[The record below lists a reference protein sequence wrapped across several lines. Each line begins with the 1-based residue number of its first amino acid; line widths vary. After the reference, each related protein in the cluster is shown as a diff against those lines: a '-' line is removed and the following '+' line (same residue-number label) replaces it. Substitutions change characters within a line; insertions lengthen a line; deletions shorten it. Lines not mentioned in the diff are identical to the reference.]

1 MISHT
6 DSILGLVRYRNIMQE
21 NNLDADVFHVNGV
34 KGHKF
39 GAESDNKN
47 LIPFQRFY

>member
-1 MISHT
+1 MIVKYR
-6 DSILGLVRYRNIMQE
+6 LNLRLRYKNIMQE
-21 NNLDADVFHVNGV
+21 NNRDADVFHVNGV
-34 KGHKF
+34 RGHKF